1 MSVATVWIVFKI
13 PTESELRIRLST
25 SFNEGN
31 LLKTSSRSTK
41 LPKVFN
47 LALLMTPPATAFEL
61 AFLLPPW
68 ITLTSALGKFP
79 VVMTFPETM
88 FEAPLL
94 AEVISTLFVPT
105 FEVALPDPTPDP
117 PPTEVTTKS
126 ETPVSLPCPP
136 PTKLT
141 GRKVYNPDAPVALEV
156 ALYVVDRTE
165 EDASLFSKQS
175 STQSLAAVL
184 REV

>member
-1 MSVATVWIVFKI
+1 
-13 PTESELRIRLST
+13 
-25 SFNEGN
+25 
-31 LLKTSSRSTK
+31 
-41 LPKVFN
+41 
-47 LALLMTPPATAFEL
+47 
-61 AFLLPPW
+61 
-68 ITLTSALGKFP
+68 
-79 VVMTFPETM
+79 MTFPETK

-94 AEVISTLFVPT
+94 AEVMSTLFVPT
-105 FEVALPDPTPDP
+105 LEVALPDPSPPDP

-165 EDASLFSKQS
+165 EDANLFSKQS

-184 REV
+184 RAV